1 MAYAL
6 RRSIVGLLAVGLA
19 MLGCGSSSATGA
31 ASGGSG
37 NSGLCAPGH
46 QVACGCFDGSESAKA
61 CKADGS
67 GYLACVCET
76 GSAPVS
82 GESGAAGEAGA
93 TSGAG
98 AGGDA
103 Q

>member
-6 RRSIVGLLAVGLA
+6 SRSIVGLLAVGLA

-31 ASGGSG
+31 ASGGSE
-37 NSGLCAPGH
+37 NSRLCAPGH
-46 QVACGCFDGSESAKA
+46 QVACGCSDGSESAKA

-67 GYLACVCET
+67 GYLACIC
-76 GSAPVS
+76 GIGGAGAS

-93 TSGAG
+93 TSSAG